1 MKIRHKGFTLIELL
15 VVIAI
20 IGLLSSVVLASLNS
34 ARERARDAARF
45 SDLRT
50 IVHALELAK
59 VSGTELPTTN
69 YIIAG
74 QDTTAAFAN
83 ILAPYLPQ
91 IPEEKYH
98 DPNNT
103 SYDYRY
109 CNVTGS
115 ASVCHPDND
124 PNTYA
129 LRFRTE
135 TLPLGSSAGN
145 IICMTSQGLEA
156 RQSSYCVQR

>member
-1 MKIRHKGFTLIELL
+1 MPARGFTLIELL

-34 ARERARDAARF
+34 ARERARDAARMA
-45 SDLRT
+45 DART

-59 VSGTELPTTN
+59 VSGATLPSGN
-69 YIIAG
+69 YLVDGAATSAG
-74 QDTTAAFAN
+74 LAN
-83 ILAPYLPQ
+83 IITPYLPQ
-91 IPEEKYH
+91 IPQELYH
-98 DPNNT
+98 PSSNT
-103 SYDYRY
+103 SLDYRY

-129 LRFRTE
+129 IRIVTE
-135 TLPLGSSAGN
+135 TTPLGASAGN
-145 IICMTSQGLEA
+145 WICMTSQGLEP